1 MIVTFKS
8 KPGVHKIGIFTFVVL
23 WLIGKYFAARM
34 KQQKDMEEKVKYF
47 RPTIKQGW
55 FGETVSW
62 EMRDKP
68 LN

>member
-1 MIVTFKS
+1 MIATFKS
-8 KPGVHKIGIFTFVVL
+8 KPGEHKTGIFTFIAL
-23 WLIGKYFAARM
+23 WLIGKYFAAIM

-55 FGETVSW
+55 FGEIVSW

-68 LN
+68 LK